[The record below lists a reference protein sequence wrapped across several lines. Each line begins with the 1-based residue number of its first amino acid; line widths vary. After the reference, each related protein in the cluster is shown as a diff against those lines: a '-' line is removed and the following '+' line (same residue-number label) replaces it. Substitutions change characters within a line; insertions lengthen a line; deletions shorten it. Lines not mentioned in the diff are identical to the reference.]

1 MKGIRPQVGDCN
13 PYFFTYIDKV
23 ESSDIL
29 PTLHSVFEETL
40 AFLQDIPADK
50 WDYAY
55 APGKWTIKE
64 AILHII
70 DTERIMAYRA
80 LRIARNDKTALP
92 GFEQDDYV
100 PYSNANERSP
110 ESLLEEWKAV
120 RAATVQQFKYYTP
133 DMWKRTG
140 TASGHQATPLA
151 FAYIIA
157 GHELHHLWIIRDRYL

>member
-1 MKGIRPQVGDCN
+1 MKGFRPQEGDCN

-23 ESSDIL
+23 EGHDIL
-29 PTLHSVFEETL
+29 SALIANLPESIHLLESM
-40 AFLQDIPADK
+40 PADK

-55 APGKWTIKE
+55 AAGKWTIKE

-100 PYSNANERSP
+100 PFSGANDRSP
-110 ESLLEEWKAV
+110 ESLVTEWKAV
-120 RAATVQQFKYYTP
+120 REATVQQVKYFT
-133 DMWKRTG
+133 DNMWAHRG
-140 TASGHQATPLA
+140 TASNSPATPLA
-151 FAYIIA
+151 LAYIIA
-157 GHELHHLWIIRDRYL
+157 GHELHHIGIIRDRYL